1 MIQQVHRYSMARL
14 GNNMSSLWECSRS
27 IEDYCAQ
34 RTSMLLKY
42 IDGIFADMNTAIENV
57 TQS

>member
-1 MIQQVHRYSMARL
+1 MARL
-14 GNNMSSLWECSRS
+14 GINMSSLWECSRS